1 MNGCVATGEAVS
13 TYTLAALRSAAERHA
28 LPRRDR
34 QPTGRPVHTTV
45 AHQARNRAEWRHPF
59 RAVDCAPSNAA
70 GAARR
75 GDRDAHAFLAA
86 LHAGRPNGAAF
97 LRAALAGFWHGDR
110 APLAW
115 EVDAPTGQRL
125 RQAREA
131 IEQAV
136 RTRTG
141 PPGPAHAQPPAARRE
156 ALLRATC
163 TAAPNA
169 PALAL
174 ACSAATSHL

>member
-1 MNGCVATGEAVS
+1 MNGRVATGEAVS
-13 TYTLAALRSAAERHA
+13 TCTLAALRSAAERYA
-28 LPRRDR
+28 QPRRDR
-34 QPTGRPVHTTV
+34 PPTGKPEHTTI
-45 AHQARNRAEWRHPF
+45 ARQARNRAEWRHPF
-59 RAVDCAPSNAA
+59 RAIDCAPSNAA

-110 APLAW
+110 APFAW
-115 EVDAPTGQRL
+115 AVDAATERRL
-125 RQAREA
+125 RRAREA
-131 IEQAV
+131 IERVV
-136 RTRTG
+136 RARTG
-141 PPGPAHAQPPAARRE
+141 LPDPAHTPPPAARRE